1 MGLFFSELAR
11 ELQSDDQDIIKIT
24 LIKLSRL
31 TPPIVEDHESYY
43 LIHQLLRD
51 ISLSTNLPFANLSI
65 LVEIGLIIFF
75 HLESSLVRKNL
86 SNVIQSLSRR

>member
-31 TPPIVEDHESYY
+31 TPPIIEDHESYY

-51 ISLSTNLPFANLSI
+51 ISLSTHLPFANLSI
-65 LVEIGLIIFF
+65 LVRDRLDNIF
-75 HLESSLVRKNL
+75 SLRKFISQKNL
-86 SNVIQSLSRR
+86 SNVIQSLSPR

>member
-31 TPPIVEDHESYY
+31 TPPIIEDHES
-43 LIHQLLRD
+43 
-51 ISLSTNLPFANLSI
+51 
-65 LVEIGLIIFF
+65 II
-75 HLESSLVRKNL
+75 
-86 SNVIQSLSRR
+86 